1 MVYGMKE
8 YDYKI
13 TLSSVEKRV
22 KYLEGL
28 VTDANNRLV
37 NDSELNPMD
46 RSRLYSIIVDA
57 TKIIH
62 EMQKDTELEDI
73 EKKLESLEEA
83 YGKTQ
88 S

>member
-1 MVYGMKE
+1 MTYGLKE

-37 NDSELNPMD
+37 NDTELSPMD

-62 EMQKDTELEDI
+62 EMEKDTELEGI
-73 EKKLESLEEA
+73 EKKLESLEEQ
-83 YGKTQ
+83 YERTK
-88 S
+88 

>member
-1 MVYGMKE
+1 MTYGMKE

-37 NDSELNPMD
+37 NDTELSPID

-62 EMQKDTELEDI
+62 EMEKDTELEDI
-73 EKKLESLEEA
+73 EKKLEDLEEA
-83 YGKTQ
+83 YGKAG
-88 S
+88 

>member
-1 MVYGMKE
+1 MTYGMKE

-13 TLSSVEKRV
+13 SLSNVDKRV

-37 NDSELNPMD
+37 NDSELNQMD
-46 RSRLYSIIVDA
+46 RARLYGLIVEA
-57 TKIIH
+57 VKTISNM
-62 EMQKDTELEDI
+62 EKDNELEGI

-83 YGKTQ
+83 YGKTR
-88 S
+88 

>member
-1 MVYGMKE
+1 MGYEMKE

-13 TLSSVEKRV
+13 SLGNVDKRV
-22 KYLEGL
+22 KYLEAL

-37 NDSELNPMD
+37 NDTELSPMD

-62 EMQKDTELEDI
+62 EMEKDTELEDI

-83 YGKTQ
+83 YAKTG
-88 S
+88 

>member
-1 MVYGMKE
+1 MVYELKD

-13 TLSSVEKRV
+13 TLSNVEKRV

-37 NDSELNPMD
+37 NDTELSPMD

-73 EKKLESLEEA
+73 EKKLESLEDA
-83 YGKTQ
+83 YEKA

>member
-37 NDSELNPMD
+37 NDSELSPMD
-46 RSRLYSIIVDA
+46 RSRLYSIIVEA
-57 TKIIH
+57 TRTIH
-62 EMQKDTELEDI
+62 SMEKDTELEDV
-73 EKKLESLEEA
+73 EKKLEELEDA
-83 YGKTQ
+83 YAKTG
-88 S
+88 